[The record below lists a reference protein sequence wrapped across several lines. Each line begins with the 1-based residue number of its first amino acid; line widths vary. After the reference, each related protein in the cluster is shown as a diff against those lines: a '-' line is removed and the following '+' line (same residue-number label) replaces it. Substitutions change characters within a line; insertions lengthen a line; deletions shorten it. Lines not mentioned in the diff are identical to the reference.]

1 MTKRVYEI
9 PCTQEI
15 GMNEREMILAGSG
28 PGGEDITP
36 PDTGGDSS
44 GTTTAKYFTPDDY
57 DLWNED

>member
-1 MTKRVYEI
+1 
-9 PCTQEI
+9 
-15 GMNEREMILAGSG
+15 MNEREMILAGSG
-28 PGGEDITP
+28 PGGNDITP